1 MDVLVSPQE
10 AYVEADVETLTACP
24 TTFHEAAAAMLWVIL
39 LLDWQLLGYQYQ
51 VLRLCFV

>member
-1 MDVLVSPQE
+1 MNVLVSPKE

-24 TTFHEAAAAMLWVIL
+24 TTFHAAAAAMLWVIL
-39 LLDWQLLGYQYQ
+39 LLHWQFLGHQYQ